1 MEGLFLPRNGGSDMT
16 KAEFFDRDSSC
27 YFFEDKIEI
36 GEYCRTYWQE
46 DVEHILRVAEE
57 VCRKEFLFD
66 LKWDM
71 ERTYEPVIFEQ
82 EIQWDY
88 MPGDDPEFIFQF
100 NRHRFFI
107 CLGQAYAITGDE
119 KYAKVFTELLM
130 DWIQKVPLTKES
142 QKTTWRT
149 IEAGLRG
156 EFWTKA
162 FYYFRESSFLT
173 DEVVDAFYQCMMVH
187 AEYLVEYHSIM
198 RRMSNWSILEDHG
211 LFMIAL
217 MLPQSEKTREYAK
230 IALEHLEVEARLQ
243 ILPDGMQWEQ
253 SPMYHNEV
261 YHCFLDVLILASR
274 NGVVVPSAIRDRTY
288 KMAFANVAWK
298 KPNGHQFINGD
309 SDDTDVRD
317 YISIG
322 AWVFSDPVLK
332 KAGLKR
338 LDFESVWDLGM
349 KAARE
354 YEQMETAPIPF
365 LSLAL
370 SDSGNYYLRTDW
382 GEEANLLHFHCGTLG
397 AGHGHSDKLH
407 VDLVIHGEDVL
418 MDSGRFNYVA
428 GPNRYEFK
436 DPMAHNTITVDGK
449 LFTICKDSWECSKLS
464 AAVNQKHCFTEQ
476 YEFVQGG
483 HLGYMDLENGVFVNR
498 KVIYIK
504 PDVYLLVD
512 ELYSGGEHSY
522 CQYFHFNN
530 EGEVELFAEE
540 QKAVYRGKKAKADLY
555 FITPGVEMEKK
566 RTRVSRNYNQ
576 AEDQTTITVQK
587 KQKGF
592 TSLITVIFGQGA
604 EGEETCKVEK
614 IRVRSEFK
622 DVIHPDSWAE
632 AVKISVHGKEYVVIV
647 CHQEVNTP
655 TDQTEA
661 DGCLGFGQV
670 LVFDKELEKQ
680 VGTVLLW

>member
-1 MEGLFLPRNGGSDMT
+1 MT
-16 KAEFFDRDSSC
+16 KAEFFDRDVSC
-27 YFFEDKIEI
+27 YFLDDIGKI
-36 GEYCRTYWQE
+36 GAYCKTYWPE
-46 DVEHILRVAEE
+46 DVAHILRVADE
-57 VCRKEFLFD
+57 VCRREFLFD

-71 ERTYEPVIFEQ
+71 ERTYEPVIFEK

-119 KYAKVFTELLM
+119 KYAKAFTEMVM
-130 DWIQKVPLTKES
+130 DWIAKVPLTEES

-162 FYYFRESSFLT
+162 FCYFRNSPYLT
-173 DEVVDAFYQCMMVH
+173 DEVVEAFYRCMMVH
-187 AEYLVEYHSIM
+187 AEYLVEHHSVM
-198 RRMSNWSILEDHG
+198 RRMSNWSVLEDHG
-211 LFMIAL
+211 LFEIAL
-217 MLPQSEKTREYAK
+217 ILPQSEKTKEYAQ
-230 IALEHLEVEARLQ
+230 IALEHLEVELRLQ
-243 ILPDGMQWEQ
+243 ILPDGAQWEQ

-261 YHCFLDVLILASR
+261 YHCLLDVLILASR
-274 NGVVVPSAIRDRTY
+274 NGIAVPKTISDRVY
-288 KMAFANVAWK
+288 RMAYANVAWK
-298 KPNGHQFINGD
+298 KPDGHQFINGD
-309 SDDTDVRD
+309 SDDTDIRD
-317 YISIG
+317 YISTG
-322 AWVFSDPVLK
+322 AYVFSDPVLK
-332 KAGLKR
+332 AAGFER
-338 LDFESVWDLGM
+338 LDFESVWDLGIC
-349 KAARE
+349 AAE
-354 YEQMETAPIPF
+354 QYEQMRTEKPSF
-365 LSLAL
+365 LSAAL
-370 SDSGNYYLRTDW
+370 SDSGNYYLRSGW
-382 GEEANLLHFHCGTLG
+382 GEDDNLLHFHCGTLG
-397 AGHGHSDKLH
+397 AGHGHSDQLH

-464 AAVNQKHCFTEQ
+464 ASVNQKHCFTEA

-512 ELYSGGEHSY
+512 ELYSGGEHCY

-530 EGEVELFAEE
+530 EGRVDVLKEE
-540 QKAVYRGKKAKADLY
+540 QKVCYRGEKARADLY
-555 FITPGVEMEKK
+555 FMTSGVEIGTKQ
-566 RTRVSRNYNQ
+566 TRISRNYNQ
-576 AEDQTTITVQK
+576 AQEQTTVTVQK
-587 KQKGF
+587 TQTGF
-592 TSLITVIFGQGA
+592 ASLITVIFGQGI
-604 EGEETCKVEK
+604 GEEMAFQVEK

-632 AVKISVHGKEYVVIV
+632 ALKIVVHGKEYVVIV

-661 DGCLGFGQV
+661 DGCMGFGQV
-670 LVFDKELEKQ
+670 LVFDKELETQ

>member
-1 MEGLFLPRNGGSDMT
+1 MT
-16 KAEFFDRDSSC
+16 KSEFFDRDVTC
-27 YFFEDKIEI
+27 YFLDDITKI
-36 GEYCRTYWQE
+36 GAYCKKYWPE
-46 DVEHILRVAEE
+46 DVSHILRVADE

-71 ERTYEPVIFEQ
+71 ERTYEPVIFEK

-88 MPGDDPEFIFQF
+88 KPGDDPEFIYQF

-119 KYAKVFTELLM
+119 TYAKVFTEMLM
-130 DWIQKVPLTKES
+130 DWIQKVPLTDEARG
-142 QKTTWRT
+142 TTWRT

-162 FYYFRESSFLT
+162 FCYFRDSSYLT
-173 DEVVDAFYQCMMVH
+173 DEVVDAFYHCMITH
-187 AEYLVEYHSIM
+187 AEYLIQYHSVM

-211 LFMIAL
+211 LFEIAMI
-217 MLPQSEKTREYAK
+217 LPQSEKTREYAR
-230 IALEHLEVEARLQ
+230 IALKHLEIEARLQ
-243 ILPDGMQWEQ
+243 ILPDGAQWEQ

-274 NGVVVPSAIRDRTY
+274 NGIAVPKTIQERVR
-288 KMAFANVAWK
+288 KMAYANVVWR

-309 SDDTDVRD
+309 SDDTDIRD
-317 YISIG
+317 YISVG
-322 AWVFSDPVLK
+322 AWLFSDPVLK
-332 KAGLKR
+332 AAGFER

-349 KAARE
+349 EAAE
-354 YEQMETAPIPF
+354 QYENMPAKEPEFTSA
-365 LSLAL
+365 AL
-370 SDSGNYYLRTDW
+370 SHSGNYYLRSDW
-382 GEEANLLHFHCGTLG
+382 REDANLLHFHCGTLG

-407 VDLVIHGEDVL
+407 IDLVIHGEDVL

-428 GPNRYEFK
+428 GSNRYEFK

-449 LFTICKDSWECSKLS
+449 LFTVCKDSWECSKLS
-464 AAVNQKHCFTEQ
+464 APVNQKFCFTEN

-483 HLGYMDLENGVFVNR
+483 HLGYMDLDNGVFVNR
-498 KVIYIK
+498 KVIHIK
-504 PDVYLLVD
+504 PDVYILAD
-512 ELYSGGEHSY
+512 ELYSGGEHEY

-530 EGEVELFAEE
+530 EGNVEVAPEGG
-540 QKAVYRGKKAKADLY
+540 KAVYIGQKAKADV
-555 FITPGVEMEKK
+555 FFATPGVLVETIK
-566 RTRVSRNYNQ
+566 TRISRNYNQ
-576 AEDQTTITVQK
+576 AEEQTTVTVKK

-592 TSLITVIFGQGA
+592 TSLITVIHGRGLEEA
-604 EGEETCKVEK
+604 EELKVEK
-614 IRVRSEFK
+614 IKVRSEFK

-632 AVKISVHGKEYVVIV
+632 ALKILVHGKEYVVII

-661 DGCLGFGQV
+661 DGCMGFGQV
-670 LVFDKELEKQ
+670 LVFDKAVETQ